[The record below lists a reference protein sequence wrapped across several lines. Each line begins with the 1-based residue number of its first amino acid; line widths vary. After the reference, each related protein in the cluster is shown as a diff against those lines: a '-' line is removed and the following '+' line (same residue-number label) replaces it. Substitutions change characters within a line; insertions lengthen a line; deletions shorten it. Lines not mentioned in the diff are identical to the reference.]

1 VESLA
6 PRLTGQSVAIKL
18 EPRRDRRERRDTARQ
33 LPTHPLPSSST
44 LLTLTSV
51 PSVQM
56 GFAKAV
62 SPVWGLGFRI
72 CQGGLP
78 ALGFRIEGLRAGV
91 SQSARPLPK
100 ASHPPRPFRH
110 SSQLTQTVPPRT
122 LSARK
127 RGLDR
132 VRVEKEGAGGRRRD
146 RQLREASRD
155 LERAPTTPNGGRSRA
170 WGEGGQGREPTTPK
184 GAGRQLLP
192 VCMVHGVCCVECGV

>member
-62 SPVWGLGFRI
+62 SPV
-72 CQGGLP
+72 
-78 ALGFRIEGLRAGV
+78 
-91 SQSARPLPK
+91 
-100 ASHPPRPFRH
+100 
-110 SSQLTQTVPPRT
+110 
-122 LSARK
+122 
-127 RGLDR
+127 
-132 VRVEKEGAGGRRRD
+132 
-146 RQLREASRD
+146 
-155 LERAPTTPNGGRSRA
+155 
-170 WGEGGQGREPTTPK
+170 
-184 GAGRQLLP
+184 
-192 VCMVHGVCCVECGV
+192 